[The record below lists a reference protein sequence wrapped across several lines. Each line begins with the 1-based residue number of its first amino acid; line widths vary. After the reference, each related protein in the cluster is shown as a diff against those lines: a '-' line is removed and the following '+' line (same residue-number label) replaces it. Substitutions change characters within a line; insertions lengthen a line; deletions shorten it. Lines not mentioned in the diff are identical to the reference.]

1 MVLGIGYI
9 LATILLIIDL
19 FLSSHGGWLLAAVSA
34 LSIFL
39 LHGLINKKRLNT
51 YSCEGRLENERKL
64 QLCMSRI
71 QNKVKSKHQYSP
83 RIDVLIIPGN
93 DAHSTMVNWKTIG
106 ITEGALQMEPR
117 VLEALL
123 AHEYGHIMNG
133 SVILAN
139 VAIVNFLGFFFLLL
153 INHFVFLA
161 AIYLFVLLL
170 FIIGFVRFNILSLFV
185 SERLTTFIRRV
196 CEACL
201 RGILGVCN
209 LTARFSNKY
218 GDYIA
223 DTYAVSLGYGLYL
236 KRYLEVY
243 SYETPDRRTMFPLH
257 NGVSNANKR
266 IIKIQ
271 AHMRKMRSS

>member
-1 MVLGIGYI
+1 MLGIGYV

-19 FLSSHGGWLLAAVSA
+19 FLSSYGGWLLATLSV

-39 LHGLINKKRLNT
+39 FHGFINKRLNA
-51 YSCEGRLENERKL
+51 YNCEERSEGERKL
-64 QLCMSRI
+64 QLCMSRVE
-71 QNKVKSKHQYSP
+71 NKVKAKHKYSP
-83 RIDVLIIPGN
+83 QTDVVIIPGN

-117 VLEALL
+117 VLEALI
-123 AHEYGHIMNG
+123 AHKYGHIMNG

-139 VAIVNFLGFFFLLL
+139 VAMVNFFGAFFLLL

-161 AIYLFVLLL
+161 AIYLFVILL
-170 FIIGFVRFNILSLFV
+170 FIIGVIRFNILSVFV
-185 SERLTTFIRRV
+185 SERLTTFIRRM

-201 RGILGVCN
+201 KGLLGICN
-209 LTARFSNKY
+209 LLARFSSKY

-223 DTYAVSLGYGLYL
+223 DTYAVSLGYGFYL

-243 SYETPDRRTMFPLH
+243 SYEIPDRRTISPLH
-257 NGVSNANKR
+257 NSASNATKR

-271 AHMRKMRSS
+271 TRMRKMRPS

>member
-9 LATILLIIDL
+9 LATTLIIIDL
-19 FLSSHGGWLLAAVSA
+19 FLFSHRGWLLAVVSA

-64 QLCMSRI
+64 QLCKSRI
-71 QNKVKSKHQYSP
+71 QNNVKSKHQYSP

-106 ITEGALQMEPR
+106 ITEGALKMEPR
-117 VLEALL
+117 VLEALI

-153 INHFVFLA
+153 INHFVFLV

-170 FIIGFVRFNILSLFV
+170 FIIGVVRFNILSLFV

-201 RGILGVCN
+201 KGLLGVCN
-209 LTARFSNKY
+209 LSARFSNKY

-236 KRYLEVY
+236 KSYLEVY
-243 SYETPDRRTMFPLH
+243 SYETPDRRTIFPLH

-271 AHMRKMRSS
+271 ARMRKMGSS

>member
-51 YSCEGRLENERKL
+51 YSCERRLENERKL

-153 INHFVFLA
+153 IDSLHLC
-161 AIYLFVLLL
+161 LL
-170 FIIGFVRFNILSLFV
+170 IS
-185 SERLTTFIRRV
+185 
-196 CEACL
+196 
-201 RGILGVCN
+201 
-209 LTARFSNKY
+209 
-218 GDYIA
+218 
-223 DTYAVSLGYGLYL
+223 
-236 KRYLEVY
+236 
-243 SYETPDRRTMFPLH
+243 
-257 NGVSNANKR
+257 
-266 IIKIQ
+266 
-271 AHMRKMRSS
+271 